1 MANWIVVYLALINF
15 FGIYLFP
22 RDRVSS
28 QKWFSFSS
36 GIAITYFFMYLLPSL
51 NKRQD
56 TLRVDWLDLAL
67 PSEIY
72 VISLLGFTVFYGTMR
87 VVRTP
92 YFKDETIDQNVSYW
106 LQVTLLT
113 AYMSF
118 SAYVVTATSVTFVAR
133 SFYATALGVH
143 FLAVGHDLYR
153 HYGERYIRQGRYL
166 LSGGIVV
173 GGFFSRF
180 VELPSHIEAILFAF
194 VAGAMILNIV
204 KFELPA
210 DRNLHFRTF
219 VLAVVSYGGLLL
231 LLKHVLYF

>member
-22 RDRVSS
+22 RDRVPS

-166 LSGGIVV
+166 LSGGILI

-180 VELPSHIEAILFAF
+180 VELPTHIEAMLFAF

-219 VLAVVSYGGLLL
+219 VLAVVCYGGLLL
-231 LLKHVLYF
+231 LLKNILNF

>member
-1 MANWIVVYLALINF
+1 
-15 FGIYLFP
+15 
-22 RDRVSS
+22 
-28 QKWFSFSS
+28 
-36 GIAITYFFMYLLPSL
+36 
-51 NKRQD
+51 
-56 TLRVDWLDLAL
+56 
-67 PSEIY
+67 
-72 VISLLGFTVFYGTMR
+72 MR

-92 YFKDETIDQNVSYW
+92 YFQDETVDQNVSYW

-118 SAYVVTATSVTFVAR
+118 SAYVVTASSVTFVAR

-153 HYGERYIRQGRYL
+153 HYGERYLTQGRYF
-166 LSGGIVV
+166 LSGGILA
-173 GGFFSRF
+173 GGFFARF
-180 VELPSHIEAILFAF
+180 IDLAPHVEALLFAF

-219 VLAVVSYGGLLL
+219 VLAVFGYGSILLF
-231 LLKHVLYF
+231 LKHVLDF

>member
-22 RDRVSS
+22 RDRVPS

-51 NKRQD
+51 NKRQY
-56 TLRVDWLDLAL
+56 TLRVEWLDLAL

-153 HYGERYIRQGRYL
+153 HYGECYIRQGRYL
-166 LSGGIVV
+166 LSGAILI
-173 GGFFSRF
+173 GGFFSHF
-180 VELPSHIEAILFAF
+180 IDLASHVEAILFAF

-204 KFELPA
+204 KFELPS

>member
-22 RDRVSS
+22 RDRVPS

-56 TLRVDWLDLAL
+56 TLQVDWLNLAL

-72 VISLLGFTVFYGTMR
+72 VISLLGFTVFCGTMR

-92 YFKDETIDQNVSYW
+92 HFKDETIEQNVSYW

-118 SAYVVTATSVTFVAR
+118 SAYVVTASSVTFVAR

-166 LSGGIVV
+166 LSGGILA
-173 GGFFSRF
+173 GGFFSR
-180 VELPSHIEAILFAF
+180 LIDLASHVEAILFAF

-219 VLAVVSYGGLLL
+219 VLAVVGYGGILLF
-231 LLKHVLYF
+231 LKRVLNF

>member
-22 RDRVSS
+22 RDRVPS

-56 TLRVDWLDLAL
+56 TLRVEWLDLAL

-72 VISLLGFTVFYGTMR
+72 VVSLLGFTVFYGTMR

-166 LSGGIVV
+166 LSGGILV

-180 VELPSHIEAILFAF
+180 VELPPHIEAILFAF

-219 VLAVVSYGGLLL
+219 VLAVVCYGGLLL
-231 LLKHVLYF
+231 MLKHVLYF

>member
-1 MANWIVVYLALINF
+1 MANWIVIYLALINF

-22 RDRVSS
+22 RDRVPS

-36 GIAITYFFMYLLPSL
+36 GIAITYFFMYVLPSL

-56 TLRVDWLDLAL
+56 TLRVEWLDLAL

-106 LQVTLLT
+106 LQVMLLT
-113 AYMSF
+113 AYMSV
-118 SAYVVTATSVTFVAR
+118 SAYVVTASSVTFVAR

-166 LSGGIVV
+166 LSGGILA

-180 VELPSHIEAILFAF
+180 IDLASHVEAILFAF

-219 VLAVVSYGGLLL
+219 VLAVVGYGGILLF
-231 LLKHVLYF
+231 LKHVLNF

>member
-15 FGIYLFP
+15 WGIYLCP
-22 RDRVSS
+22 RDRVPS

-56 TLRVDWLDLAL
+56 TLRVEWLDLAL

-92 YFKDETIDQNVSYW
+92 HFKDETIDQNVSYW

-118 SAYVVTATSVTFVAR
+118 SAYVVTASSVTFVAR

-153 HYGERYIRQGRYL
+153 HYGERYLRQGRYL
-166 LSGGIVV
+166 LSGGILI

-180 VELPSHIEAILFAF
+180 IDLASHVEAILFAF

-219 VLAVVSYGGLLL
+219 VLAVVGYGGILLF
-231 LLKHVLYF
+231 LKHVLNF

>member
-1 MANWIVVYLALINF
+1 MGDWIVVYLAAINF

-22 RDRVSS
+22 RDRIPSK
-28 QKWFSFSS
+28 KWFSFSS

-72 VISLLGFTVFYGTMR
+72 VVSLIGFTVFYGTMR
-87 VVRTP
+87 FVRTP
-92 YFKDETIDQNVSYW
+92 HFQDETLDRNVSYW

-118 SAYVVTATSVTFVAR
+118 SAYVVTETSVTNVAQM
-133 SFYATALGVH
+133 FYATALGVH

-153 HYGERYIRQGRYL
+153 HYGEVYLTQGRYFFTV
-166 LSGGIVV
+166 GILVTGYV
-173 GGFFSRF
+173 ARY
-180 VELPSHIEAILFAF
+180 VDLASHIETILFAF

-219 VLAVVSYGGLLL
+219 VLAVTIYGGLLL
-231 LLKHVLYF
+231 ILKHVLYF

>member
-1 MANWIVVYLALINF
+1 
-15 FGIYLFP
+15 
-22 RDRVSS
+22 
-28 QKWFSFSS
+28 
-36 GIAITYFFMYLLPSL
+36 MYLLPSL

-166 LSGGIVV
+166 LSGGILI

-180 VELPSHIEAILFAF
+180 VELPTHIEAMLFAF

-219 VLAVVSYGGLLL
+219 VLAVVCYGGLLL
-231 LLKHVLYF
+231 LLKHILNF

>member
-1 MANWIVVYLALINF
+1 
-15 FGIYLFP
+15 
-22 RDRVSS
+22 
-28 QKWFSFSS
+28 
-36 GIAITYFFMYLLPSL
+36 
-51 NKRQD
+51 
-56 TLRVDWLDLAL
+56 
-67 PSEIY
+67 
-72 VISLLGFTVFYGTMR
+72 
-87 VVRTP
+87 
-92 YFKDETIDQNVSYW
+92 
-106 LQVTLLT
+106 
-113 AYMSF
+113 MSF

-166 LSGGIVV
+166 LSGGILI

-180 VELPSHIEAILFAF
+180 VELPTHIEAMLFAF

-219 VLAVVSYGGLLL
+219 VLAVVCYGGLLL
-231 LLKHVLYF
+231 LLKHILNF